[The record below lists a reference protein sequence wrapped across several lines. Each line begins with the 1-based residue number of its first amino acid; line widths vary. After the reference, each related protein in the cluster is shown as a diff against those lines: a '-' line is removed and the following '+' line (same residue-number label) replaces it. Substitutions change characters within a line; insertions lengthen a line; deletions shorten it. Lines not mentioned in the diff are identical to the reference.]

1 MKDAPYTHKARDLAI
16 GFFCWFLIGNLI
28 FWIAYSADWDLV
40 VTFGHPLVTV
50 IAIGTLLIKKMYWFA
65 YGILAALI
73 TNALIMV
80 LMGFIVFSPM
90 VLMGFIVFSPSLKGY
105 LQLLS
110 IGLSF
115 PFPACM
121 YVVLMSL

>member
-1 MKDAPYTHKARDLAI
+1 MKDTPTFHKALYLAI
-16 GFFCWFLIGNLI
+16 GFFGWFLIGNLI
-28 FWIAYSADWDLV
+28 FWIAYPAEWDLV

-80 LMGFIVFSPM
+80 LMGII
-90 VLMGFIVFSPSLKGY
+90 LFSPSLKGY

-121 YVVLMSL
+121 YVVFMSL